1 MLDIRGYLIVNKNKF
16 IGANIQ
22 YTVLLLADRFIF
34 MKTGEHNADVGL
46 NTASGVWGMF
56 GGLVGGIMGSV
67 IDNKNQKLKS
77 PESLNEIDKFN
88 KITEEQILRV
98 DKVNFVIKREEI
110 SHLYIKKS
118 IFNLALLQPRA
129 GVLTVTLLSQKKQ
142 NYDISVKSNLNDIL
156 ILLETVMPDKL
167 QIA

>member
-1 MLDIRGYLIVNKNKF
+1 MLDIKGYFIVNKNKF

-34 MKTGEHNADVGL
+34 MKTGGHNADVGL
-46 NTASGVWGMF
+46 DKASGMWGAF

-77 PESLNEIDKFN
+77 SEILNEIDKFN
-88 KITEEQILRV
+88 RMTEEQVLKA
-98 DKVNFVIKREEI
+98 DKVNYVIKKEEI
-110 SHLYIKKS
+110 FRLHIRKS
-118 IFNLALLQPRA
+118 IFNLVLLQPRA
-129 GVLTVTLLSQKKQ
+129 GVLTVTLFNQKKQ
-142 NYDISVKSNLNDIL
+142 NYDISVKSNFNDMS

-167 QIA
+167 QTF